1 MCIRDS
7 YNYIREYLVLKPEEY
22 HLMTLWIMA
31 SYLVDNFETVPYL
44 LFIAPKE
51 SGKSQAMRI
60 LSQLAY
66 RAFLAA
72 SVTPSAL
79 FRAIEL
85 WKVTLLIDEA
95 EYQIKTDTESG
106 QALYETLNM
115 GSVSYTHLT
124 LPTIY

>member
-1 MCIRDS
+1 M
-7 YNYIREYLVLKPEEY
+7 EEY

-31 SYLVDNFETVPYL
+31 SYLVDDFKTVPTFYL
-44 LFIAPKE
+44 SHKRERKE
-51 SGKSQAMRI
+51 QAMRT

-79 FRAIEL
+79 FRAIEM

-95 EYQIKTDTESG
+95 EYQIKNDSESA
-106 QALYETLNM
+106 ALYQT
-115 GSVSYTHLT
+115 
-124 LPTIY
+124 